1 MPVSNGKTLYGYK
14 IAGQKDLETADYRT
28 AATGPTSGSA
38 HATQT
43 VQRRMITDPHAQE
56 SVGLLPIQATA
67 TRFAMRH
74 GPRRDDRYLDFGL
87 RQ

>member
-43 VQRRMITDPHAQE
+43 VQRRMITDPPENHR
-56 SVGLLPIQATA
+56 QAA
-67 TRFAMRH
+67 I
-74 GPRRDDRYLDFGL
+74 P
-87 RQ
+87 